1 MILGTGIDLCEV
13 SRMVAK
19 VQAPADEFVNQVFL
33 SGEIA
38 YCGTKR
44 HPAQHFA
51 ARFAAKEAVVKAL
64 AGTGGVGSFWQDI
77 EITNEQDGRPVVR
90 LHGRAK
96 ELADALGVRRVF
108 VSLTHTRDLAAA
120 TVVLEG

>member
-13 SRMVAK
+13 SRMEAK

-33 SGEIA
+33 PGEIA

-44 HPAQHFA
+44 HPAEHFA

-64 AGTGGVGSFWQDI
+64 ACADGEGSFWQDI
-77 EITNEQDGRPVVR
+77 EIMNEPDGRPVVV

-96 ELADALGVRRVF
+96 EMADALGVRRVF

-120 TVVLEG
+120 TVILEG

>member
-13 SRMVAK
+13 SRMRAK
-19 VQAPADEFVNQVFL
+19 VQAPADDFVTQVFL
-33 SGEIA
+33 PGEIA

-44 HPAQHFA
+44 HSAEHFA
-51 ARFAAKEAVVKAL
+51 ARFAAKEAMVKAL
-64 AGTGGVGSFWQDI
+64 AGTGGVGSFWRDI
-77 EITNEQDGRPVVR
+77 EIMNEQDGRPVVI

-96 ELADALGVRRVF
+96 KMADALGVRRVF
-108 VSLTHTRDLAAA
+108 VSLTHTRDIAAA

>member
-1 MILGTGIDLCEV
+1 MILGMGIDLCEV
-13 SRMVAK
+13 SRMRAK
-19 VQAPADEFVNQVFL
+19 VQAPADDFVTQVFL
-33 SGEIA
+33 PGEIA

-44 HPAQHFA
+44 YPAEHFA

-64 AGTGGVGSFWQDI
+64 AGANGGGSFWQDI
-77 EITNEQDGRPVVR
+77 EIMNEQDGRPVVR

-96 ELADALGVRRVF
+96 EMADALGVRRVF

-120 TVVLEG
+120 TVILEG

>member
-13 SRMVAK
+13 PRLQAK
-19 VQAPADEFVNQVFL
+19 IQAPADDFIAQVFL
-33 SGEIA
+33 PGEIA

-44 HPAQHFA
+44 HPAEHFA
-51 ARFAAKEAVVKAL
+51 ARFAAKEAVVKAM
-64 AGTGGVGSFWQDI
+64 AGTGGEGTFWQDI
-77 EITNEQDGRPVVR
+77 EIMNEQDGRPVVR

>member
-13 SRMVAK
+13 SRMQAK
-19 VQAPADEFVNQVFL
+19 IQAPADEFVAQVFL
-33 SGEIA
+33 PGEVA
-38 YCGTKR
+38 YCETKR
-44 HPAQHFA
+44 HSAEHFA

-64 AGTGGVGSFWQDI
+64 AGADGEGSFWQDI
-77 EITNEQDGRPVVR
+77 EIMNEPDGRPVVI

-96 ELADALGVRRVF
+96 EMADALGVRRVF
-108 VSLTHTRDLAAA
+108 VSLTHTRDFAAA

>member
-1 MILGTGIDLCEV
+1 MILGTGIDICEV
-13 SRMVAK
+13 SRMQAK
-19 VQAPADEFVNQVFL
+19 TRIPADEFVTAVFL
-33 SGEIA
+33 PGEIA

-44 HPAQHFA
+44 HPAEHFA

-64 AGTGGVGSFWQDI
+64 AAADGGGSFWQDI
-77 EITNEQDGRPVVR
+77 EIMNEKNGRPVVR
-90 LHGRAK
+90 LHGRAR
-96 ELADALGVRRVF
+96 EMADALGVRRVF

>member
-13 SRMVAK
+13 SRMRAK
-19 VQAPADEFVNQVFL
+19 VHTPADEFVAAVFL
-33 SGEIA
+33 PGEIA

-44 HPAQHFA
+44 HPAEHFA

-64 AGTGGVGSFWQDI
+64 AGTGGRGSFWQDI
-77 EITNEQDGRPVVR
+77 EIMNEQDGRPVVR
-90 LHGRAK
+90 LHGRAR
-96 ELADALGVRRVF
+96 EMADRLGVRRVF

-120 TVVLEG
+120 TVVLED

>member
-13 SRMVAK
+13 SRMGAK
-19 VQAPADEFVNQVFL
+19 VQAPEGEFVAQVFL
-33 SGEIA
+33 PAEIA

-44 HPAQHFA
+44 HPAEHFA

-64 AGTGGVGSFWQDI
+64 SGTDGVGSFWQDI
-77 EITNEQDGRPVVR
+77 EIMNQQDGRPVVR

-96 ELADALGVRRVF
+96 EVADALGVRRVF

>member
-13 SRMVAK
+13 ARMGAK
-19 VQAPADEFVNQVFL
+19 VQVPADDFVAQVFL
-33 SGEIA
+33 PGEIA
-38 YCGTKR
+38 YCKTKR
-44 HPAQHFA
+44 HPAEHFA

-64 AGTGGVGSFWQDI
+64 ADTGGEGSFWQDI
-77 EITNEQDGRPVVR
+77 EIMNEQDGRPVVR

-96 ELADALGVRRVF
+96 ELADVLGVRRVF